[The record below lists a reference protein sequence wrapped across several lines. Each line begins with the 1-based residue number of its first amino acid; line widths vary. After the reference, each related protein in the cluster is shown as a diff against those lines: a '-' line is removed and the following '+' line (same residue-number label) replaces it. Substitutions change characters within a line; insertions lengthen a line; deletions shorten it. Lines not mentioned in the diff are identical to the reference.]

1 MKYLYTLALACLT
14 FTAASAQTTTTL
26 QPGESGNNCSLSI
39 EFDEVEDL
47 EDSSFTLSM
56 NNPSTP
62 ICVLS
67 AYFYFDDNSIRP
79 WSYDPVSKTYYVEA
93 NIYSKKNKTGRVT
106 DQSLKTQL
114 SDDDNTEH
122 PGYFY
127 VAIAGDNEFLG
138 EEGAMATIYFDAS
151 KLTKGDHVLYM
162 KDALCGSIE
171 GESVAELQST
181 KYLCA
186 DQEIHFNITG
196 STITVIDGIHDLFH
210 HTYDDRTYDL
220 SGRAT
225 VPNTHGIYIKNGQ
238 KILK

>member
-1 MKYLYTLALACLT
+1 MKYLCTLALAFLG
-14 FTAASAQTTTTL
+14 FTTATAQTTL
-26 QPGESGNNCSLSI
+26 QPGEDGNNCSLSI

-79 WSYDPVSKTYYVEA
+79 WNYDPVSKTYDVEA
-93 NIYSKKNKTGRVT
+93 NVYSKKNKTGRVT
-106 DQSLKTQL
+106 DQSLKAQL

-127 VAIAGDNEFLG
+127 VAIAGDNDFLG

-151 KLTKGDHVLYM
+151 ELAEGDHVLYM

-171 GESVAELQST
+171 GESVAELKST

-186 DQEIHFNITG
+186 NQEIHFNITG
-196 STITVIDGIHDLFH
+196 STITIIDGIHGLCH
-210 HTYDDRTYDL
+210 PISDDRVYDL

-225 VPNTHGIYIKNGQ
+225 VPTAHGIYIKNGQ
-238 KILK
+238 KFLK